1 MNYRVAIVGRR
12 KLRNTIS
19 ERDKAI
25 QQMNDIILDLES
37 QIETKDIQIADLESQ
52 LYDAIQL
59 AQQRLAII
67 NRKNGYIQDLQTI
80 LDNNGIPY
88 PPEPTA

>member
-19 ERDKAI
+19 KRDKAI

>member
-1 MNYRVAIVGRR
+1 MDYRVAVVGRR
-12 KLRNTIS
+12 KLRNTIN

-37 QIETKDIQIADLESQ
+37 QIETKDLQIANLESQ

-88 PPEPTA
+88 PPEPTV